1 MRSSIFL
8 LFLLCSAAPALAQR
22 LSARDAAAIR
32 QVLAVQQDAWNRG
45 DLDVFMQGYVQ
56 SDSLAF
62 VGKNGPVF
70 GWQATLD
77 RYRRSY
83 PDRAAM
89 GELRFE
95 VIRLEGLG
103 RRSAYLIGSWHLT
116 RSIGDAGG
124 YFTLIFTRERGQWQI
139 RCDHT
144 S

>member
-8 LFLLCSAAPALAQR
+8 LFLFCSAAPLLAQR

-45 DLDVFMQGYVQ
+45 DLEVFMQGYVQ

-70 GWQATLD
+70 GWQATLE

-95 VIRLEGLG
+95 VIRLERLG

-124 YFTLIFTRERGQWQI
+124 YFTLIFTKERSGWQI